1 MVHPLKSVS
10 YVADVDNMLVVMAHR
25 NPPPSPGSQLKLTCH
40 ILECDDV
47 CQCSEEL
54 VTQRHTH
61 IVHVCTVTY
70 LPTDM

>member
-25 NPPPSPGSQLKLTCH
+25 NPPMSPGSQLKLTCH

-47 CQCSEEL
+47 CSQTCMY
-54 VTQRHTH
+54 TQSHADALNSL
-61 IVHVCTVTY
+61 I
-70 LPTDM
+70 MK

>member
-1 MVHPLKSVS
+1 MVHPLRSVS

-47 CQCSEEL
+47 CHEN
-54 VTQRHTH
+54 
-61 IVHVCTVTY
+61 
-70 LPTDM
+70 